1 MTAIKTATAR
11 PKPALLISDASFM
24 KLKALIFDVDGT
36 IANTER
42 EGHLPACN
50 EAFVRLNYPVQWSW
64 AEYKQLLPLPGTQAR
79 VRQTLVD
86 CQPGLA
92 GAALD
97 EAVEEFTAVK
107 RQIYLEKFATA
118 PTLRPGVKE
127 LVAEAVVHNLKLA
140 IVTLSHEAQVKAML
154 QIQMPNYAS
163 VFNPILGKMT
173 GPKHARGSPLYT
185 RCLAELD
192 LPRDEVL
199 VIEDSE
205 GGTAAAV
212 EAGLPVMV
220 VYNDYTENGRFP
232 GARLITPTLASFNLE
247 QLSFLCLES

>member
-1 MTAIKTATAR
+1 
-11 PKPALLISDASFM
+11 M

-42 EGHLPACN
+42 EGHWPACN

-79 VRQTLVD
+79 ARQTLADIRPDLV
-86 CQPGLA
+86 

-97 EAVEEFTAVK
+97 EIVEEFTAVK
-107 RQIYLEKFATA
+107 REIYLEKYATA
-118 PTLRPGVKE
+118 ATLRPGVKK
-127 LVAEAVVHNLKLA
+127 LVAEAVAHHLKLA
-140 IVTLSHEAQVKAML
+140 IVTLSHEAQVMAML
-154 QIQMPNYAS
+154 QKQMPQFAGA
-163 VFNPILGKMT
+163 FNPILGKEA
-173 GPKHARGSPLYT
+173 GPKHAPGSPLYT

-192 LPRDEVL
+192 LPGDEVL

-220 VYNDYTENGRFP
+220 AYNDYTENGRFP
-232 GARLITPTLASFNLE
+232 GACLITPTLASFTLA
-247 QLSFLCLES
+247 QLSFLCLEN

>member
-1 MTAIKTATAR
+1 
-11 PKPALLISDASFM
+11 M

-50 EAFVRLNYPVQWSW
+50 EAFVQLNYPVQWSW

-79 VRQTLVD
+79 VRQTLAELRPDLV
-86 CQPGLA
+86 GV
-92 GAALD
+92 ALD
-97 EAVEEFTAVK
+97 EAVEAFTAVK
-107 RQIYLEKFATA
+107 RQIYLEKYATA
-118 PTLRPGVKE
+118 ATLRPGVKE
-127 LVAEAVVHNLKLA
+127 LVAAAVARHLKLA

-154 QIQMPNYAS
+154 QIQMPGFAAA
-163 VFNPILGKMT
+163 FQPILGKMA
-173 GPKHARGSPLYT
+173 GPKHAPGSPLYA

-212 EAGLPVMV
+212 EAGLPVVV
-220 VYNDYTENGRFP
+220 VYNDYTENGRFS
-232 GARLITPTLASFNLE
+232 GARLITPTLASFTLE